1 MEQVDFEPYKDFMM
15 KLSKSA
21 TGEVGTCPKCGAPVR
36 YITSKNKKV
45 FLRCLNGI
53 LSQQQLDD
61 GEVATCDFFLSM
73 EIAGKKLTQKN
84 GIRPFRKEKKQ
95 VWSKDLKKSKDQGTF
110 DARVVL
116 KDDGKLGFEGP

>member
-1 MEQVDFEPYKDFMM
+1 M
-15 KLSKSA
+15 
-21 TGEVGTCPKCGAPVR
+21 
-36 YITSKNKKV
+36 
-45 FLRCLNGI
+45 RCLNGI

-73 EIAGKKLTQKN
+73 EVAGKKLTPKMASDLL
-84 GIRPFRKEKKQ
+84 EKKKTS
-95 VWSKDLKKSKDQGTF
+95 VVKGFKKSNDQGTF